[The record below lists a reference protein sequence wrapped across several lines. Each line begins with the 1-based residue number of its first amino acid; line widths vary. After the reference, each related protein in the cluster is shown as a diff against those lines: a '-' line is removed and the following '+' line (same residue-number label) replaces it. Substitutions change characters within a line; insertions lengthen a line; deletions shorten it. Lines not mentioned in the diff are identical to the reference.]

1 MRSKTPLA
9 LMEQL
14 VMILVFALATAMCV
28 QMFVLSDRLS
38 KNNEAVSQAVLI
50 AQNTAEEMK
59 SRRPGFAELFDAADG
74 AVGFAGGVWTIAYD
88 EQWNPIELNPETVTD
103 PKEKYRMEIT
113 EEAATVPGLVRVQI
127 VVWEGSDT
135 LFEIL
140 LAWQEVG
147 GHE

>member
-28 QMFVLSDRLS
+28 RMFVLSDRLS

-59 SRRPGFAELFDAADG
+59 SRRQCFEELFDAEDG
-74 AVGFAGGVWTIAYD
+74 TVGFAGGVWTIAYD

-113 EEAATVPGLVRVQI
+113 EEETTVQGLVRVQI
-127 VVWEGSDT
+127 VVWEGADT
-135 LFEIL
+135 LFEIP